1 MTGAGAR
8 TGLHARFGAVCRTA
22 PIVAALASAAVL
34 CGCDKVTTLAAR
46 VGIFPFEKV
55 CARQLPPTTV
65 DIATAPVD
73 YTVDTTRSYHELTEM
88 APEAGSYDRAL
99 GLTLAKLAY
108 TSSTALRGIEKKEGG
123 RACVRP
129 AISITLS
136 LDPMTVFVANEYHG
150 DGCREAV
157 IMEHERKHVAVY
169 SRFIEAV
176 ARELREAI
184 TADFGDAIFYATDRA
199 QAERE
204 IGDRLAVHLDP
215 LMRDSLERVR
225 EQQRTVD
232 TPEEYARVAGACG
245 GMKID

>member
-8 TGLHARFGAVCRTA
+8 AGRRARFGATWRAA
-22 PIVAALASAAVL
+22 PIAALAAAALL
-34 CGCDKVTTLAAR
+34 CGCDKATTLAAR
-46 VGIFPFEKV
+46 VGIVPFEKL
-55 CARQLPPTTV
+55 CARQLPRTTV
-65 DIATAPVD
+65 DIVASPVD
-73 YTVDTTRSYHELTEM
+73 YAVDTTRSYHELTEM

-99 GLTLAKLAY
+99 GLTLAKLGY
-108 TSSTALRGIEKKEGG
+108 KSSTALQGIEQKQGG

-129 AISITLS
+129 AIRITLS

-150 DGCREAV
+150 DACREAV

-215 LMRDSLERVR
+215 LMHDSLARVR
-225 EQQRTVD
+225 ELQRTID
-232 TPEEYARVAGACG
+232 SPEEYARVAAACG